1 METTKNLYEHKI
13 LLAMMEPEYNEGD
26 CHRTIEEYMNI
37 RFQHSMLN
45 KAFAEGVRSD
55 NGHIFM
61 KVLREQVITELG
73 LNQDTQGSELKYQ
86 NIMDEF
92 KHV

>member
-1 METTKNLYEHKI
+1 
-13 LLAMMEPEYNEGD
+13 
-26 CHRTIEEYMNI
+26 
-37 RFQHSMLN
+37 MLN

-73 LNQDTQGSELKYQ
+73 LNQDPQGSELKYQ